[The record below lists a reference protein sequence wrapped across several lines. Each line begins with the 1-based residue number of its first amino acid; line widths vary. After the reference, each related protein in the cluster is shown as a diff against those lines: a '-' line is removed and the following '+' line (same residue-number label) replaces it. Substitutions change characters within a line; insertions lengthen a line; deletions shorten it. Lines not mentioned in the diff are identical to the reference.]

1 MSQLETK
8 HSHPPGS
15 DVRKTSDDDNDE
27 DDDDNDDNDDNAD
40 DNDDD
45 KNNDEDDE
53 DESVGDQT
61 LSPTRLRFEKD
72 FLR

>member
-8 HSHPPGS
+8 HSHPPGW
-15 DVRKTSDDDNDE
+15 DVRKTSDDDND
-27 DDDDNDDNDDNAD
+27 DDNDDEDDNDD

-45 KNNDEDDE
+45 KNNDDDDV

-61 LSPTRLRFEKD
+61 LPPTRLRFEKEI
-72 FLR
+72 